1 MKLELTLTKDVQRR
15 VAKNAQRFGMDIPG
29 YVYFVVA
36 QETRQMT
43 PRMMQKVRC
52 ALKTYKA
59 GKTIRAGS
67 IAELLGKR
75 SVT

>member
-1 MKLELTLTKDVQRR
+1 MKLELTLTKNEERR

-43 PRMMQKVRC
+43 PATIRRLRRSLQADR
-52 ALKTYKA
+52 A
-59 GKTIRAGS
+59 GKTRTITS
-67 IAELLGKR
+67 FTELLP
-75 SVT
+75 